1 MAKKQEERL
10 NIRRIVSELKAEIRR
25 IDRALAALDE
35 TTAIRRRTTNE
46 FEPPSNGAQAPRKR
60 HHTAAVR
67 KRLSVAMKKRWAEK
81 RKKMLSGRK

>member
-1 MAKKQEERL
+1 LDTQG
-10 NIRRIVSELKAEIRR
+10 IISELKAERNR
-25 IDRALAALDE
+25 LDRAIAALDS
-35 TTAIRRRTTNE
+35 TDAGAVIAPSH
-46 FEPPSNGAQAPRKR
+46 EPSSDGAQAPRKR

>member
-1 MAKKQEERL
+1 MD
-10 NIRRIVSELKAEIRR
+10 IHRIVSELKAERNR
-25 IDRALAALDE
+25 LDRAIAALDE
-35 TTAIRRRTTNE
+35 PTATRGGATDE
-46 FEPPSNGAQAPRKR
+46 VEPSSDGAQAPRKR